1 MTESSQVSLETL
13 IEEYMKSL
21 NAKERQGYEI
31 ASSHLGMTYQVEK
44 SLGFLAW
51 KKNAYPPDN

>member
-1 MTESSQVSLETL
+1 MTEPSPVSMSIL

-21 NAKERQGYEI
+21 NAKERQGYDI

-51 KKNAYPPDN
+51 KQKYLSDK

>member
-1 MTESSQVSLETL
+1 MTEPSPVSMSIL

-21 NAKERQGYEI
+21 NVKERQGYDI

-51 KKNAYPPDN
+51 KQKYLSDK

>member
-1 MTESSQVSLETL
+1 MTEPSPVSLSIL

-21 NAKERQGYEI
+21 NAKERQGYDI

-51 KKNAYPPDN
+51 KQKYLSDK